1 MKKARNRM
9 KSKVSGALSSVNIDD
24 EAVSYNS
31 FYKMDVIDFDAE
43 VSIST
48 GFEIDCQVTV
58 QVAVEADEGVVIFE
72 GQSWFYNLAETSG
85 NRNLIRIDDLK
96 VKESR
101 VSDAALEQF
110 LSDGHD
116 LVVEIKF
123 SA

>member
-1 MKKARNRM
+1 MKA
-9 KSKVSGALSSVNIDD
+9 KVSESMSTVNVDY
-24 EAVSYNS
+24 ECVAYNS
-31 FYKMDVIDFDAE
+31 FYKVDVIEFDAE
-43 VSIST
+43 VSITT
-48 GFEIDCQVTV
+48 GFEIDCQVQL

>member
-1 MKKARNRM
+1 MKAKLDETM
-9 KSKVSGALSSVNIDD
+9 SSVEVEYKEVPFRD
-24 EAVSYNS
+24 E
-31 FYKMDVIDFDAE
+31 YKIDVIDFDAE

-48 GFEIDCQVTV
+48 GFEIDCQVTL

-110 LSDGHD
+110 LADGYD

>member
-1 MKKARNRM
+1 MKA
-9 KSKVSGALSSVNIDD
+9 KVSESMSSVNVDY
-24 EAVSYNS
+24 EGVAYNS
-31 FYKMDVIDFDAE
+31 FYKVDVIEFDAE
-43 VSIST
+43 VSITT
-48 GFEIDCQVTV
+48 GFEIDCQVQL

-72 GQSWFYNLAETSG
+72 GEVWFTDIVEKLNG
-85 NRNLIRIDDLK
+85 RNIIRMDDLK

-123 SA
+123 SAW

>member
-1 MKKARNRM
+1 MKAKLDETM
-9 KSKVSGALSSVNIDD
+9 SSVNVDY
-24 EAVSYNS
+24 EAVPYNS

-43 VSIST
+43 VSITT

-72 GQSWFYNLAETSG
+72 GQSWFYNLAEISG

-101 VSDAALEQF
+101 VSDAALERF
-110 LSDGHD
+110 LADGYD

>member
-1 MKKARNRM
+1 MKAKLDETM
-9 KSKVSGALSSVNIDD
+9 SSVSVDY

-43 VSIST
+43 VSISA

-72 GQSWFYNLAETSG
+72 GQYWFYNLTEISG
-85 NRNLIRIDDLK
+85 NRSLIRIDDLK

-110 LSDGHD
+110 LADGYD
-116 LVVEIKF
+116 LVAEIKF